1 MSESVAAAVK
11 TCPACAEEIK
21 GEALVCRF
29 CGQEFSVRRVGYCST
44 CHRQVEVGDD
54 ARCPTCRSE
63 VIDVTVDSQP
73 LTPGVPGAGAPGP
86 APTPAPSSAPS
97 TPPAAPARRKPS
109 IGLRLALALVFV
121 VLAFVA
127 VFVVWALM
135 VGEASSPSDLAD
147 RFPEAGVICT
157 DFDVIFDDRESKVL
171 GCDAEGAQ
179 IITITTYADRPSL
192 DDWLDL
198 RCDMSTP
205 VTAQG
210 AYVFGDDFVIDILQ
224 GPYPAELVTPT
235 PIDQVA
241 TNLATV
247 LGGTTGTYDCPAG
260 S

>member
-1 MSESVAAAVK
+1 MSEPLVATLK

-29 CGQEFSVRRVGYCST
+29 CGQEFSVRRVGYCTT

-54 ARCPTCRSE
+54 ARCPTCHTE
-63 VIDVTVDSQP
+63 VVDVTIDSQP
-73 LTPGVPGAGAPGP
+73 LTPSAPGAPDLSP
-86 APTPAPSSAPS
+86 SPTPAPSGAPG
-97 TPPAAPARRKPS
+97 TPPAASAKRKPS
-109 IGLRLALALVFV
+109 IALRLVLALVVV

-127 VFVVWALM
+127 VLVARSMM

-147 RFPEAGVICT
+147 RFPAAGVICQ
-157 DFDVIFDDRESKVL
+157 DFDIIFNDRESKAL
-171 GCDAEGAQ
+171 GCAAEGAQ

-192 DDWLDL
+192 DEWRGL
-198 RCDMSTP
+198 RCDSSTA

-210 AYVFGDDFVIDILQ
+210 AYVFGDDFVIDIMQ

-241 TNLATV
+241 TDLAAV
-247 LGGTTGTYDCPAG
+247 LGGTTGAYDCAAG
-260 S
+260 T

>member
-1 MSESVAAAVK
+1 MGEPLVASLK

-44 CHRQVEVGDD
+44 CHRQVDVGDD
-54 ARCPTCRSE
+54 ARCPTCHAE
-63 VIDVTVDSQP
+63 VVDVTVDSQP
-73 LTPGVPGAGAPGP
+73 VASGAVGGGVPSP
-86 APTPAPSSAPS
+86 APTPAP
-97 TPPAAPARRKPS
+97 PAAPASPQAEPAKRKPS
-109 IGLRLALALVFV
+109 FGLRLVLALVVV
-121 VLAFVA
+121 VLAVVA
-127 VFVVWALM
+127 VLVARSVM

-147 RFPEAGVICT
+147 RFPEAGVVCT
-157 DFDVIFDDRESKVL
+157 DFDVIFDERETKAL
-171 GCDAEGAQ
+171 GCNAEAAQ

-192 DDWLDL
+192 DGWRDQ
-198 RCDMSTP
+198 RCDASTS

-224 GPYPAELVTPT
+224 GPYPAGVTPT

-241 TNLATV
+241 KDLAAV
-247 LGGTTGTYDCPAG
+247 LGGTSGTYDCTAG